1 LQTKAHGFRVR
12 WTAKMN
18 IIFFTKQRGWQRQL
32 DLDLKRPVT
41 AALFA
46 CALALVVGSIFAAGF
61 AAATLRSDPMAAQVG
76 QSLES
81 QRGDLVAIKRSLH
94 EQLDALAVR
103 VGQVQAHVIRLNV
116 LGERLTQMADLDD
129 GEFNFSEAPAVGG
142 PEEPAVETDPSINRL
157 VQDLER
163 TSRQLDDREAQLDV
177 LESLLMTRDLQ
188 SQVYPNGMPVDA
200 GWISSYFGER
210 ADPFN
215 GHQAVHA
222 GIDFAGREG
231 ASVKAIAAGVVSFS
245 DVRHGYGNCVEINH
259 GNGYVTRYAH
269 NRVNLVAVGDKVE
282 KGQTVALM
290 GATGRAT
297 GPNLHFEVLHYGK
310 VVNPLKYIN
319 RKTG

>member
-1 LQTKAHGFRVR
+1 
-12 WTAKMN
+12 MN
-18 IIFFTKQRGWQRQL
+18 IILFTRQRGWQRQL
-32 DLDLKRPVT
+32 DLRRPAT
-41 AALFA
+41 ALGTA
-46 CALALVVGSIFAAGF
+46 CAVALVLVSTFAAGF
-61 AAATLRSDPMAAQVG
+61 AVATMRADPMAARVA
-76 QSLES
+76 ES
-81 QRGDLVAIKRSLH
+81 IEAQRADVSEIRRSLH
-94 EQLDALAVR
+94 DQLDALAVR

-129 GEFNFSEAPAVGG
+129 GEFNFSSAPAVGG
-142 PEEPAVETDPSINRL
+142 PDEPVAASDPSINRL

-163 TSRQLDDREAQLDV
+163 VSHQLDDREAQLDV

-188 SQVYPNGMPVDA
+188 AQVYPDGMPVDA
-200 GWISSYFGER
+200 GWISSYFGHR

-215 GHQAVHA
+215 GHQSVHE

-231 ASVKAIAAGVVSFS
+231 ASVNAIAAGVVSFS

-269 NRVNLVAVGDKVE
+269 NRANLVAVGDKVE
-282 KGQTVALM
+282 KGQTIALM
-290 GATGRAT
+290 GTTGRAT

-319 RKTG
+319 RKNG

>member
-1 LQTKAHGFRVR
+1 V
-12 WTAKMN
+12 
-18 IIFFTKQRGWQRQL
+18 
-32 DLDLKRPVT
+32 VS
-41 AALFA
+41 
-46 CALALVVGSIFAAGF
+46 CALALVLGSVFAAGF
-61 AAATLRSDPMAAQVG
+61 AAAAMRTDPMASRVNETLA
-76 QSLES
+76 S
-81 QRGDLVAIKRSLH
+81 QRQDLAALKRTMH

-129 GEFNFSEAPAVGG
+129 GEFNFAEAPAVGG
-142 PEEPAVETDPSINRL
+142 PEDPAAETDPSVARL

-163 TSRQLDDREAQLDV
+163 TAHQLDDQQAQLDV

-188 SQVYPNGMPVDA
+188 SQVYPDGMPVDA
-200 GWISSYFGER
+200 GFISSYFGER

-215 GHQAVHA
+215 GHEAVHA

-269 NRVNLVAVGDKVE
+269 NRVNLVAVGDKVD

>member
-1 LQTKAHGFRVR
+1 
-12 WTAKMN
+12 MN
-18 IIFFTKQRGWQRQL
+18 VILFTTRRAWQRRI
-32 DLDLKRPVT
+32 DLGRPVT
-41 AALFA
+41 AIVAA
-46 CALALVVGSIFAAGF
+46 CALTLVIGCVFAAGF
-61 AAATLRSDPMAAQVG
+61 VAAMWHADHTAANVSA
-76 QSLES
+76 SLQA
-81 QRGDLVAIKRSLH
+81 QRKDLGDIRGSLQ

-116 LGERLTQMADLDD
+116 LGERLTQMANLDD
-129 GEFNFSEAPAVGG
+129 GEFNFSEAPALGG
-142 PEEPAVETDPSINRL
+142 PEEPLTTSHRSIGRL

-163 TSRQLDDREAQLDV
+163 VSNQLDDREAQLDV

-188 SQVYPNGMPVDA
+188 AQVYPDGMPVDA

-215 GHQAVHA
+215 GHEAVHH
-222 GIDFAGREG
+222 GIDFAGRDG
-231 ASVKAIAAGVVSFS
+231 ASIKAIAAGVVSFS

-269 NRVNLVAVGDKVE
+269 NRVNLVAAGDRVE
-282 KGQTVALM
+282 KGQIIALM
-290 GATGRAT
+290 GTTGRAT

-310 VVNPLKYIN
+310 AVNPIKYVN

>member
-1 LQTKAHGFRVR
+1 
-12 WTAKMN
+12 MN
-18 IIFFTKQRGWQRQL
+18 IILFTTQRGWQRQL
-32 DLDLKRPVT
+32 DLKHPIT
-41 AALFA
+41 AILVS
-46 CALALVVGSIFAAGF
+46 CVLALVAGSIFAAGF
-61 AAATLRSDPMAAQVG
+61 AVATMRADPMAERVGDTLDAQRQDVTA
-76 QSLES
+76 L
-81 QRGDLVAIKRSLH
+81 KRSMH

-129 GEFNFSEAPAVGG
+129 GEFNFAEAPAVGG
-142 PEEPAVETDPSINRL
+142 PEDPAAETDPSVERL

-163 TSRQLDDREAQLDV
+163 TAQQLDDRESQLDV

-188 SQVYPNGMPVDA
+188 AQVYPNGMPVDA
-200 GWISSYFGER
+200 GFISSYFGER

-215 GHQAVHA
+215 GHETVHQ
-222 GIDFAGREG
+222 GIDFAGPEG

>member
-1 LQTKAHGFRVR
+1 
-12 WTAKMN
+12 MN
-18 IIFFTKQRGWQRQL
+18 IILFTTQRGWQRQL
-32 DLDLKRPVT
+32 DLKRPLT
-41 AALFA
+41 AVLVA
-46 CALALVVGSIFAAGF
+46 CVVALVTGSIFAAGF
-61 AAATLRSDPMAAQVG
+61 AVATMRSDPMASRVSE
-76 QSLES
+76 SLDT
-81 QRGDLVAIKRSLH
+81 QRQDLSALKRSMH

-129 GEFNFSEAPAVGG
+129 GEFNFAEAPAVGG
-142 PEEPAVETDPSINRL
+142 PEEPAAESDPSVQRL
-157 VQDLER
+157 VEDLQR
-163 TSRQLDDREAQLDV
+163 TADQLDDREAQLDV

-188 SQVYPNGMPVDA
+188 AQVYPDGMPVDA

-215 GHQAVHA
+215 GHEAVHE

-231 ASVKAIAAGVVSFS
+231 ASIKAIAAGVVSFS

>member
-1 LQTKAHGFRVR
+1 
-12 WTAKMN
+12 MN
-18 IIFFTKQRGWQRQL
+18 IILFTKRRGWQRQY
-32 DLDLKRPVT
+32 DLRRPLT
-41 AALFA
+41 AILFSGL
-46 CALALVVGSIFAAGF
+46 LALVLGSAFAAGL
-61 AAATLRSDPMAAQVG
+61 AAAGLRADPMASRVGESLKAQREDVG
-76 QSLES
+76 AL
-81 QRGDLVAIKRSLH
+81 RRSLH

-103 VGQVQAHVIRLNV
+103 VGQVQAHVIRLNA

-129 GEFNFSEAPAVGG
+129 GEFNFDEAPAVGG
-142 PEEPAVETDPSINRL
+142 PEEPVPNADPTATNL
-157 VQDLER
+157 VTNLEGL
-163 TSRQLDDREAQLDV
+163 SRQLDDRQAQLDV

-188 SQVYPNGMPVDA
+188 AQVYPDGMPVDS

-210 ADPFN
+210 ADPFS
-215 GHQAVHA
+215 GHEAMHQ

-231 ASVKAIAAGVVSFS
+231 AEVKAIAAGVVSFS

>member
-1 LQTKAHGFRVR
+1 
-12 WTAKMN
+12 MN
-18 IIFFTKQRGWQRQL
+18 IILLTKERGWQRQL
-32 DLDLKRPVT
+32 DLRRPAT
-41 AALFA
+41 AVLTA
-46 CALALVVGSIFAAGF
+46 CALTLILASIFAAGF
-61 AAATLRSDPMAAQVG
+61 AFATLRADPMAARVG
-76 QSLES
+76 ETLSA
-81 QRGDLVAIKRSLH
+81 QRADLAEIKRSLH

-129 GEFNFSEAPAVGG
+129 GEFNFGSAPGIGG
-142 PEEPAVETDPSINRL
+142 PEEPAEVTDPSINRL

-163 TSRQLDDREAQLDV
+163 VAYQLDDREAQLDV

-188 SQVYPNGMPVDA
+188 AQVYPDGMPVDQ
-200 GWISSYFGER
+200 GWISSYFGQR
-210 ADPFN
+210 ADPFS
-215 GHQAVHA
+215 GHHAVHS

-231 ASVKAIAAGVVSFS
+231 ASVNAIAAGVVSFS

-290 GATGRAT
+290 GTTGRAT

>member
-1 LQTKAHGFRVR
+1 
-12 WTAKMN
+12 MN
-18 IIFFTKQRGWQRQL
+18 IILFTTQRGWQRQL
-32 DLDLKRPVT
+32 DLKHPIT
-41 AALFA
+41 AILVSGV
-46 CALALVVGSIFAAGF
+46 LALVAVSIFAAGF
-61 AAATLRSDPMAAQVG
+61 AVATMRADPMAARVG
-76 QSLES
+76 ETLDA
-81 QRGDLVAIKRSLH
+81 QRQDVTALKRSMH

-129 GEFNFSEAPAVGG
+129 GEFNFAEAPAVGG
-142 PEEPAVETDPSINRL
+142 PEDPAAETDPSVERL

-163 TSRQLDDREAQLDV
+163 TAHQLDDRESQLDV

-188 SQVYPNGMPVDA
+188 AQVYPNGMPVDA
-200 GWISSYFGER
+200 GFISSYFGER

-215 GHQAVHA
+215 GHEAVHQ
-222 GIDFAGREG
+222 GIDFAGPEG

>member
-1 LQTKAHGFRVR
+1 
-12 WTAKMN
+12 MN
-18 IIFFTKQRGWQRQL
+18 IILLTKQRGWQRQL
-32 DLDLKRPVT
+32 DLRRPAT
-41 AALFA
+41 AALAA
-46 CALALVVGSIFAAGF
+46 CALALCIVSIFGAGF
-61 AAATLRSDPMAAQVG
+61 AFATLRADPMASRVGESLSAQ
-76 QSLES
+76 
-81 QRGDLVAIKRSLH
+81 RADLTEIKRSLH

-129 GEFNFSEAPAVGG
+129 GEFNFESAPGVGG
-142 PEEPAVETDPSINRL
+142 PEEPAVVTDPSITRL

-163 TSRQLDDREAQLDV
+163 TALQLDDREAQLDV

-188 SQVYPNGMPVDA
+188 AQVYPDGMPVDQ
-200 GWISSYFGER
+200 GWISSYFGQR

-215 GHQAVHA
+215 GHQAVHE

-231 ASVKAIAAGVVSFS
+231 AAVKAIAAGVVSFS

-269 NRVNLVAVGDKVE
+269 NRANLVAVGDKVE
-282 KGQTVALM
+282 KGETVALR
-290 GATGRAT
+290 GTTGRAT